1 MGVLA
6 KDNVLKRLMGRNR
19 AQQGANTRTQAPA
32 AHLFPA
38 MHAGSA
44 NRKPAAVR
52 TEKKVMKKVWGVINF
67 FCTLIMMGIE
77 LGVLEHYVTKEL
89 GFVIM
94 EIIICKLRFNK
105 LDI

>member
-1 MGVLA
+1 M
-6 KDNVLKRLMGRNR
+6 
-19 AQQGANTRTQAPA
+19 
-32 AHLFPA
+32 
-38 MHAGSA
+38 
-44 NRKPAAVR
+44 
-52 TEKKVMKKVWGVINF
+52 
-67 FCTLIMMGIE
+67 IMMGIE